1 MKTVLITDQKAL
13 GAAIVSIK
21 TRSAKL
27 DGDIHIA
34 AMSAAAHFEK
44 CGDVGFINRLFLALG
59 KGARHVA
66 MIEWLTQFAGVSAN
80 EGESKNTTP
89 FVKDRNKSVDLE
101 SGDALPWYDCK
112 PSPKPDQV
120 LDYLALLMKVVTKK
134 AKSDQEVKNASVLI
148 RVQAVLQEYEEELAE
163 NADPKGVDE
172 TVDDTLNQVD

>member
-1 MKTVLITDQKAL
+1 MKTKLITDQKAL

-27 DGDIHIA
+27 DSDIHVA
-34 AMSAAAHFEK
+34 ALSSIAHFNS

-66 MIEWLTQFAGVSAN
+66 MIEWLTQFGGVTAN
-80 EGESKNTTP
+80 EGESKDTTP
-89 FVKDRNKSVDLE
+89 FVKDKNKVVDME
-101 SGDALPWYDCK
+101 GGDAMPWYDCK

-134 AKSDQEVKNASVLI
+134 AKDDQEVKNAILVG
-148 RVQAVLQEYEEELAE
+148 RVQAVLKAYEEELEANSSPE
-163 NADPKGVDE
+163 GIDE
-172 TVDDTLNQVD
+172 TLNKVD